1 MEVSYMKGTRIL
13 LGLTIAIFIV
23 TSSVAQETG
32 VTKLNYG
39 SDKWIQVHLLLQVW
53 GQFKEYYDADPYGQG
68 ESPTD
73 ESTIDKSFF
82 LRRARIILQGQV
94 AKNVS
99 FFLETEDFDA
109 GKDDT
114 ANKGSEG
121 SGLFTQD
128 AFINYKIA
136 DELQIAVGLILL
148 PFMHHNRQS
157 AISLLGVDYNT
168 AFVESGV
175 KATNVWRDYGL
186 EARGLLFNGTI
197 DYRIGVFQGRD
208 RATLEDKG
216 LNTNTHDYPRYTGRI
231 QINMKDP
238 ETGFFYSGNYLGK
251 KKIISIGAGVDYQQQ
266 VLPAEPGTVP
276 DDYLAWTVDL
286 IVDHGLARGYAFALQ
301 AAYVN
306 VSNCPETAYPV
317 SGPAYLNSTAYF
329 VQTGLLM
336 SRFIQPVLKYYNVV
350 TDKGAHTSTSHAIMG
365 LNFYINDHNANIKA
379 EYAYPLGDNDGTIG
393 EKYVNVQCQIF
404 I

>member
-1 MEVSYMKGTRIL
+1 MKALRIL
-13 LGLTIAIFIV
+13 IALSIAMVIA
-23 TSSVAQETG
+23 TSSAAQAQEEG
-32 VTKLNYG
+32 VAKLAYG
-39 SDKWIQVHLLLQVW
+39 PDKWIQLHLLLQVW

-68 ESPTD
+68 ESPTK

-121 SGLFTQD
+121 TGLFTLD
-128 AFINYKIA
+128 AFINYRVA
-136 DELQIAVGLILL
+136 DELQIAVGMILL

-157 AISLLGVDYNT
+157 AVSLLGVDYNT

-186 EARGLLFNGTI
+186 EARGLLFNGI
-197 DYRIGVFQGRD
+197 LDYRIGVFQGRD
-208 RATLEDKG
+208 RATLDDEG
-216 LNTNTHDYPRYTGRI
+216 LNTNTRDYPRYTGRI
-231 QINMKDP
+231 QINMKEP
-238 ETGFFYSGNYLGK
+238 ETGFFYSGNYLGMK
-251 KKIISIGAGVDYQQQ
+251 NIISIGAGIDYQQQ
-266 VLPAEPGTVP
+266 VLPADPGTVP
-276 DDYLAWTVDL
+276 DDYLAWTVDF
-286 IVDHGLARGYAFALQ
+286 IIDHGLARGYAFALQ

-306 VSNCPETAYPV
+306 VKNCPETAYPL
-317 SGPAYLNSTAYF
+317 SGPSYLDSYAYF
-329 VQTGLLM
+329 VQAGLLI
-336 SRFIQPVLKYYNVV
+336 SKNIQPVLKYYNVI
-350 TDKGAHTSTSHAIMG
+350 TSNGYNASTSHAIMG
-365 LNFYINDHNANIKA
+365 LNFYINKHNANIKT
-379 EYAYPLGDNDGTIG
+379 EFAYPLGDNDGVIG
-393 EKYVNVQCQIF
+393 EKYANIQCQIF